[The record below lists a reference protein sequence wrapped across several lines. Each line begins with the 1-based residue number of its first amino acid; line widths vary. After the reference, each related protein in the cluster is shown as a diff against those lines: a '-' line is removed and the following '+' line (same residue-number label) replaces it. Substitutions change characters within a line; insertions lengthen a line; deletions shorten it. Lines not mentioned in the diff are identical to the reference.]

1 MNVNAKTKYIKFR
14 NSTNLEIRDIPKI
27 YNLVLRNLYNFYRKL
42 QFYNDTTTTKKLV
55 SWVISKD
62 KEIKNRKTSVGIF
75 IKDIMLKDFKF
86 FSLGKRNTRSERFLH
101 LFARD

>member
-1 MNVNAKTKYIKFR
+1 
-14 NSTNLEIRDIPKI
+14 
-27 YNLVLRNLYNFYRKL
+27 
-42 QFYNDTTTTKKLV
+42 V